1 MQFDICD
8 LLMKLTRT
16 SSLFDFF
23 LTSFIYLRWMRR
35 SLLGQEI
42 FSMHARVDWSVSMR
56 YISIHIF
63 NEQHMLTSINMYLC
77 FTLVCV
83 RISVT
88 IRYMRGHY
96 LNVIYASSYRLYLLN
111 NYYNRYTDKH
121 IFYNI
126 LNYRLVGR
134 GIKLKKKNTI
144 RLFFMIR

>member
-1 MQFDICD
+1 MIC
-8 LLMKLTRT
+8 LWNSLVRHPFLIF
-16 SSLFDFF
+16 SSRRLF
-23 LTSFIYLRWMRR
+23 TCAECVEACSAR
-35 SLLGQEI
+35 EI

-96 LNVIYASSYRLYLLN
+96 LNVIYASSYRLFLLN

-134 GIKLKKKNTI
+134 GMKLKKKKYYSFVFHDLI
-144 RLFFMIR
+144 G